1 MIKQVSNLIYSS
13 TFLFHRIPKR
23 PPPPPPLYQQFKRTM
38 TSISNNNN
46 NNYPVTLKDVET
58 AHERVKPYVHET
70 PILTSQALNK
80 MANKNNNINDSNIS
94 LFFKCENFQKTGSFK
109 IRGATNAVFSL
120 TDEEASNG
128 ICTHSSGNHAQ
139 AVAQAALWRDIDAT
153 IVMPDN
159 APPVKKTAVIG
170 YKANVV
176 TCKQSERAT
185 RCDEISKAENKYFIH
200 PSNNPLV
207 IAGQGTIALE
217 FLNQVSELDAIIVP
231 LGGGGLISGISAA
244 AKGAN
249 PNIKIFGAEPLG
261 ANDAY
266 RSKEANKILNHL
278 PTVQTIA
285 DGLRT
290 TLGSNTFPFVRDFVD
305 EIFLVKEQDIVD
317 AMKLVYERMKIVIEP
332 SAGTGV
338 AVAISNEFWKRN
350 GIEKTN
356 PKIGVVICGGN
367 IDFKSFFTLSSFQ

>member
-1 MIKQVSNLIYSS
+1 MRVKVETLS
-13 TFLFHRIPKR
+13 FHKYKDSHPYDALPSPIVRESCP
-23 PPPPPPLYQQFKRTM
+23 F
-38 TSISNNNN
+38 
-46 NNYPVTLKDVET
+46 PVTLKDVET

-185 RCDEISKAENKYFIH
+185 RCDVVGSR
-200 PSNNPLV
+200 
-207 IAGQGTIALE
+207 
-217 FLNQVSELDAIIVP
+217 AIWT
-231 LGGGGLISGISAA
+231 G
-244 AKGAN
+244 
-249 PNIKIFGAEPLG
+249 
-261 ANDAY
+261 
-266 RSKEANKILNHL
+266 RSM
-278 PTVQTIA
+278 
-285 DGLRT
+285 
-290 TLGSNTFPFVRDFVD
+290 GSPGP
-305 EIFLVKEQDIVD
+305 
-317 AMKLVYERMKIVIEP
+317 A
-332 SAGTGV
+332 
-338 AVAISNEFWKRN
+338 
-350 GIEKTN
+350 
-356 PKIGVVICGGN
+356 
-367 IDFKSFFTLSSFQ
+367 